1 MTSGP
6 RVTLC
11 AFAITGALI
20 ASFALSQTSEPE
32 GHVTAIFNEVQVLPE
47 KADARPAVINDK
59 VDDGTALRTGDAS
72 RSELTVADLTITRLG
87 ANTIFSFNKAGRSVR
102 LDSGAILLYA
112 RKNSGP
118 AQVSTKAVTVGITGT
133 TVIVEAKPDSYD
145 ELTVLE
151 GDARFSLNSFPNQS
165 TEVRGGQLLHV
176 RAGSK
181 KLPKPGRADL
191 RRILN
196 SHPLI
201 KNFPPLPSLDLIR
214 AVADGGNPNPP
225 SQSQPQVPSGG
236 TGPVI
241 GPQGGPSP
249 VYLPTGP
256 PSGPAPFFWCCI
268 DGQVVQSTE
277 GECRARGGQAFRSE
291 QEARKHCR
299 GAEQTST
306 PTPTPHH
313 RGAEQTSTPT
323 PTPHHRTSSTPHP
336 TPKPTPHPT
345 PRSATGSSGYP
356 NNQSEP
362 NPMLKKRYPP
372 IRRG

>member
-1 MTSGP
+1 
-6 RVTLC
+6 
-11 AFAITGALI
+11 
-20 ASFALSQTSEPE
+20 
-32 GHVTAIFNEVQVLPE
+32 
-47 KADARPAVINDK
+47 
-59 VDDGTALRTGDAS
+59 
-72 RSELTVADLTITRLG
+72 
-87 ANTIFSFNKAGRSVR
+87 
-102 LDSGAILLYA
+102 
-112 RKNSGP
+112 
-118 AQVSTKAVTVGITGT
+118 VTVGITGT

-151 GDARFSLNSFPNQS
+151 GDARFSLNNFPDQS
-165 TEVRGGQLLHV
+165 ADVRGGQLLHV

-214 AVADGGNPNPP
+214 AVADEGNSNPP
-225 SQSQPQVPSGG
+225 PQPQPPPPPPSGG
-236 TGPVI
+236 TGPVTGPVT

-256 PSGPAPFFWCCI
+256 QSGGGSCWVCMDGKVIQLSEGDVRARRTQCYGSEEEARRQCSPNTSKQTCWCCVN
-268 DGQVVQSTE
+268 GQVVQTTQADCQERE
-277 GECRARGGQAFRSE
+277 GQCYGSRR
-291 QEARKHCR
+291 EARKYCH
-299 GAEQTST
+299 GGEHTST

-313 RGAEQTSTPT
+313 RGGEQTSTPT
-323 PTPHHRTSSTPHP
+323 PTPHHRTSSTPHS

-345 PRSATGSSGYP
+345 PRSTPGRTGYP
-356 NNQSEP
+356 NNQLEP

-372 IRRG
+372 IRRGRPTPGQIIY